1 MKSYPNRKPTPINY
15 LYLLLK
21 KNMRSSLRFPA
32 SIWPKT
38 FLFILFWF
46 VSITL
51 AAQNNLSITGQAD
64 ASSAQ
69 MDFPPGSA
77 IDGNVQSYWSSKS
90 DDGDS
95 WITVG
100 LPGATELKRIKV
112 VFGPERLPNRKFHL
126 QYLLNGEWRNVH
138 TIDENEEKEVEVLL
152 NKDLLVD
159 RIRLAAADQN
169 PMQIAEFG
177 LYGQAYSDTVGLEA
191 KAILVNQSGYNL
203 NRPKRFTAPDLA
215 DQAAFQI
222 TRAGEEQ
229 VVYEGTITDSK
240 GDFSDF
246 NPKST
251 DEFVVRT
258 AGEVSFPFRIGAY
271 WLERVSYRPMLDF
284 MLDARHYVGNVDD
297 IRPISFAWRDGDF
310 FNWSMQSLVAM
321 YLSNPEA
328 YERMEVTSRY
338 VPNESFP
345 EKYQGLWGD
354 LTPFGPDTPDI
365 IQLIHWDADVK
376 VSQKLDHEMQKAELA
391 HFLYAWPYIKKWLP
405 EQNFDRVYEYVRSV
419 WEKREVSE
427 HSLSQYDKSPE
438 HNLLSL
444 KTQLGTTKGEM
455 PPGFSVIP
463 NLMMYEV
470 SKRQKEP
477 DADRYFDAAY
487 RQMAWMIQNLD
498 WEDPMTTKG
507 QRMSEHMTM
516 RSFAYF
522 YTEYPDRAPAG
533 LKEKVRDW
541 AKITLSRSDNM
552 WDFRKYDE
560 TEWTPPGWNETGN
573 ILGFPAAAFAAMS
586 LLEDKV
592 LIGGL
597 EVLAWSHLEN
607 AFGRNP
613 TGRHFSF
620 KGPQEIEG
628 VDLGWYSRHKGGIGL
643 LDEVPFVFD
652 GSPKSFHYP
661 NYPEAGDLGWTEGW
675 VQFNTAFN
683 LSMAY
688 MANYYTRLE
697 CRQSDA
703 GDLII
708 RLEAPINFYPDK
720 KEHARVW
727 LTNKAGK
734 SIPVELKEA
743 SPFSLALEGRIKKQD
758 SEISVGAHVLSLQEN
773 DQLKLS
779 YGHGFFEKS
788 VTVSWE

>member
-1 MKSYPNRKPTPINY
+1 MKAT
-15 LYLLLK
+15 LLLITSFLLLATGH
-21 KNMRSSLRFPA
+21 NNAVLAQQNLAPSGMVSS
-32 SIWPKT
+32 
-38 FLFILFWF
+38 
-46 VSITL
+46 
-51 AAQNNLSITGQAD
+51 
-64 ASSAQ
+64 SSSVEDQEARL
-69 MDFPPGSA
+69 A
-77 IDGNVQSYWSSKS
+77 IDNDSLSYWESAA
-90 DDGDS
+90 GDTEP
-95 WITVG
+95 WIAIRF
-100 LPGATELKRIKV
+100 PGATEIAGFKV
-112 VFGPERLPNRKFHL
+112 IFQEGTVPNERFHF
-126 QYLLNGEWRNVH
+126 QYLLNGDWRNHHSVK
-138 TIDENEEKEVEVLL
+138 ENQNDKLAVTFEKVLL
-152 NKDLLVD
+152 TD
-159 RIRLAAADQN
+159 RVRLIATDNQALH
-169 PMQIAEFG
+169 IAE
-177 LYGQAYSDTVGLEA
+177 LQVLGQQYVDDNAGEVKPL
-191 KAILVNQSGYNL
+191 LVNQSGYNL
-203 NRPKRFTAPDLA
+203 GRPKRFTASGLA
-215 DQAAFQI
+215 DETPFLIQEKGSEQEVFSGLI
-222 TRAGEEQ
+222 KGE
-229 VVYEGTITDSK
+229 K
-240 GDFSDF
+240 GDFSEFD
-246 NPKST
+246 PKST
-251 DEFVVRT
+251 SEYLVVSGDKT
-258 AGEVSFPFRIGAY
+258 SFPFRIGPY
-271 WLERVSYRPMLDF
+271 WLERVTYRNMVDF

-345 EKYQGLWGD
+345 EKYQGLWGN
-354 LTPFGPDTPDI
+354 LKPFGPNTPDI

-391 HFLYAWPYIKKWLP
+391 HFLYAWPYLKKWLP
-405 EQNFDRVYEYVRSV
+405 EENLDRVYEYASSV

-427 HSLSQYDKSPE
+427 HSLSQYNRSPE
-438 HNLLSL
+438 HNLLTL

-470 SKRQKEP
+470 SKRQNEP
-477 DADRYFDAAY
+477 DADKYFDAAY

-516 RSFAYF
+516 RAFAYF
-522 YTEYPDRAPAG
+522 HTQYPDRAPAG
-533 LKEKVRDW
+533 LIEKVRDW
-541 AKITLSRSDNM
+541 ARIALSRSDNM

-573 ILGFPAAAFAAMS
+573 ILGFPAAAFAAMT
-586 LLEDKV
+586 LLEDKE
-592 LIGGL
+592 LIRDM
-597 EVLAWSHLEN
+597 EVLAWSHFEN

-697 CRQSDA
+697 CRQSDV

-708 RLEAPINFYPDK
+708 RLEAPVNFYPDK
-720 KEHARVW
+720 EEPVRVW
-727 LTNKAGK
+727 LSNKAGN

-743 SPFSLALEGRIKKQD
+743 APFSLAMEGRIKKQD
-758 SEISVGAHVLSLQEN
+758 SQLSVGAHVLPLEEN

-779 YGHGFFEKS
+779 YGYGFFEKS
-788 VTVSWE
+788 VPVSWK

>member
-1 MKSYPNRKPTPINY
+1 MKAI
-15 LYLLLK
+15 LLLITSFFLLATGHI
-21 KNMRSSLRFPA
+21 NDALAQQNLAPSGMISS
-32 SIWPKT
+32 
-38 FLFILFWF
+38 
-46 VSITL
+46 
-51 AAQNNLSITGQAD
+51 
-64 ASSAQ
+64 SSSEEDREAKL
-69 MDFPPGSA
+69 A
-77 IDGNVQSYWSSKS
+77 IDNDTRSYWESAA
-90 DDGDS
+90 GDTEP
-95 WITVG
+95 WIAIRF
-100 LPGATELKRIKV
+100 PGATEIAGFKV
-112 VFGPERLPNRKFHL
+112 IFQEGTVPNERFHF
-126 QYLLNGEWRNVH
+126 QYLLNGDWRNHHSVNENQN
-138 TIDENEEKEVEVLL
+138 DEVAVTFEKVLL
-152 NKDLLVD
+152 TD
-159 RIRLAAADQN
+159 RIRLIAADKQALH
-169 PMQIAEFG
+169 IAE
-177 LYGQAYSDTVGLEA
+177 LQVLGQQYVDDNAGEVKPL
-191 KAILVNQSGYNL
+191 LVNQSGYNL
-203 NRPKRFTAPDLA
+203 GRPKRFTAPGVA
-215 DQAAFQI
+215 DETPFLIQEK
-222 TRAGEEQ
+222 GSGQ
-229 VVYEGTITDSK
+229 VVFSGLIEGEK
-240 GDFSDF
+240 GDFSEFD
-246 NPKST
+246 PKST
-251 DEFVVRT
+251 SEYLVVSGDKT
-258 AGEVSFPFRIGAY
+258 SFPFRIGPY
-271 WLERVSYRPMLDF
+271 WLERVTYRNMVDF

-354 LTPFGPDTPDI
+354 LTPFGPNTPDI

-391 HFLYAWPYIKKWLP
+391 HFLYAWPYLKKWLP
-405 EQNFDRVYEYVRSV
+405 EQNFDRVYEYASSV

-516 RSFAYF
+516 RAFAYF
-522 YTEYPDRAPAG
+522 YTEFPDRAPAG
-533 LKEKVRDW
+533 LKEKVRGW
-541 AKITLSRSDNM
+541 AKIALSRSDNM

-560 TEWTPPGWNETGN
+560 AEWTPPGWNETGN
-573 ILGFPAAAFAAMS
+573 ILGFPAAAFAAMT
-586 LLEDKV
+586 LLEDKE
-592 LIGGL
+592 LIRDM

-697 CRQSDA
+697 CRPNDS

-708 RLEAPINFYPDK
+708 RLEAPVNFYPDK
-720 KEHARVW
+720 EEPVRVW

-743 SPFSLALEGRIKKQD
+743 SPFSLALEGRVKLQD
-758 SEISVGAHVLSLQEN
+758 SEISVGAHVLPLEEN